1 VKPSSNGMVVAST
14 VAAVL
19 LVTARAAACSATAT
33 PPSAQNQSPPNFTFE
48 MDVAM
53 RMRHFPW
60 LGYHMRGIGRY
71 EPGQSYVVHFTS
83 LPWFAPRKQHD
94 ADLSMLDPALW
105 PTRFTYQN
113 VGEENGNTM
122 FDLRSIED
130 PTLTSA
136 TVGLGPSWCARQVEL
151 TYNDGTHITMN
162 VKFGDVNGFRLP
174 ASLTADV
181 DVPHMSLSANADF
194 TNYSF
199 ASNAADPSPAP
210 LTSPSARLPLP

>member
-1 VKPSSNGMVVAST
+1 MKPSGNGIVVAST
-14 VAAVL
+14 AAAVL
-19 LVTARAAACSATAT
+19 LVTAHAAACSATAA
-33 PPSAQNQSPPNFTFE
+33 PSNGQNQSPPNFTFE

-71 EPGQSYVVHFTS
+71 EPGESYVVHFTS
-83 LPWFAPRKQHD
+83 LPWFAPRNQHD

-105 PTRFTYQN
+105 PTRFTYQD

-136 TVGLGPSWCARQVEL
+136 TVGLGPKWCARQVEL
-151 TYNDGTHITMN
+151 SYNDGTHITMN
-162 VKFGDVNGFRLP
+162 VKFGAVGGFRLP
-174 ASLTADV
+174 TSLTADI
-181 DVPHMSLSANADF
+181 DVPHMALSANADF

-199 ASNAADPSPAP
+199 GSSSAGPSPTP
-210 LTSPSARLPLP
+210 SSSPAARLPLP